1 MRMCFLDCTVNSI
14 TITIAYS
21 LSHCLGKIMQVVQ
34 VGSLHDQRKVSLKAS
49 RGQWA
54 KTANL
59 ETDALATPQ
68 ENDDGKE

>member
-1 MRMCFLDCTVNSI
+1 
-14 TITIAYS
+14 
-21 LSHCLGKIMQVVQ
+21 MQVVQ